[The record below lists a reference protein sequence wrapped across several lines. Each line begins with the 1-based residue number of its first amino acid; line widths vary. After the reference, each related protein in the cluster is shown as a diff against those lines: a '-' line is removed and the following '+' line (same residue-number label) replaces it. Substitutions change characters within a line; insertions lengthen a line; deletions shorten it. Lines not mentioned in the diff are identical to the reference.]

1 MHCLLCSKNEV
12 LRGLNGNRIFKK
24 MCFLSYLLCVF
35 IVELFGN
42 IIVESNYSNNV
53 CYVVL

>member
-53 CYVVL
+53 LLRCF